1 MSDDKTDYLAEVLY
15 DQTFAER
22 MSNFRVLPHKLNS
35 YSDWLAL
42 KTASAYIIKLEEE
55 NDRLKQR
62 LVRLEE

>member
-1 MSDDKTDYLAEVLY
+1 MDKGKIDYLSDSLY

-35 YSDWLAL
+35 YSDWIAL
-42 KTASAYIIKLEEE
+42 KTALAYIAKLEEE
-55 NDRLKQR
+55 NELLKAR